1 MPTGNKK
8 LLAFDLLNNTNKVV
22 PESEWVWSSSESS
35 STCACCLEFSYSQNA
50 QVGDENT
57 KPYGTGGQYG
67 FKGHGSNSNGSV
79 GLCYVLPIV
88 SF

>member
-8 LLAFDLLNNTNKVV
+8 LLAFDLLNNTTKVV

-35 STCACCLEFSYSQNA
+35 KVCAFCLEFSYSQNA
-50 QVGDENT
+50 QVGDNT
-57 KPYGTGGQYG
+57 SKPYDTGRQYG
-67 FKGHGSNSNGSV
+67 FKSHGSSDGSV